1 MLAIGLLDLMPQD
14 VEPPARELLLA
25 PSEVDQLLGERDD
38 ARRQGDFT
46 TADEIRRMLE
56 RLGIE
61 VRDTP
66 EGTIWKLRTA
76 VAARKAGEGDAQ

>member
-1 MLAIGLLDLMPQD
+1 
-14 VEPPARELLLA
+14 
-25 PSEVDQLLGERDD
+25 LLGERDD

-46 TADEIRRMLE
+46 TADEIRRMLK

-66 EGTIWKLRTA
+66 EGTIWKLRPAVTA
-76 VAARKAGEGDAQ
+76 RQASEGDTR